1 MYNILGYR
9 KIKYTRKSDN
19 KDVSGT
25 EFYLVDLEPVQGV
38 EGNQCITVFLYNEKI
53 PTSYSV
59 GDDVELTFQL
69 INGQPKVTGMIL
81 KEN

>member
-1 MYNILGYR
+1 MYNIIGYK

-19 KDVSGT
+19 QTVSGA
-25 EFYLVDLEPVQGV
+25 EFYLVDLEPVEGV
-38 EGNQCITVFLYNEKI
+38 EGNQCISVFLYDNKL
-53 PTSYSV
+53 PNNFSV

-69 INGQPKVTGMIL
+69 INGQAKVTGMIL